1 MSAERAV
8 VVDASVVAKWRLNDE
23 ELLDEARLLL
33 DSYLAQETMLFA
45 PSVIRYEVAN
55 TFTKARRAGRLT
67 ANDVID
73 GLQDFFALS
82 IQVLA
87 DEDALIISALQLA
100 ERLGL
105 SAYDAAYVALAET
118 LGLPLVTND
127 QEILDSLSESTVKA
141 WPLKDVRSLL

>member
-8 VVDASVVAKWRLNDE
+8 VVDASVAAKWRLNDE

-33 DSYLAQETMLFA
+33 NSYLAQETMLFA
-45 PSVIRYEVAN
+45 PSLIRYEVAS
-55 TFTKARRAGRLT
+55 TFAKARRAGRLT
-67 ANDVID
+67 VNDVID
-73 GLQDFFALS
+73 SLQDFFALR

-105 SAYDAAYVALAET
+105 SAYDAAYVALAEE
-118 LGLPLVTND
+118 LGLALVTND
-127 QEILDSLSESTVKA
+127 QGILDSLSDYPVVACS
-141 WPLKDVRSLL
+141 LKDVRSLL